1 MSNACENNIDLKQK
15 TFELIIQQLIILN
28 ERIEILENKI
38 DNINI
43 NFKIINYTKE
53 YKKDMLNEEIDWNSI
68 HLY

>member
-1 MSNACENNIDLKQK
+1 MSYACENNIDLMER
-15 TFELIIQQLIILN
+15 TFQLITEQLIILN
-28 ERIEILENKI
+28 NKIEMLEEKI

-53 YKKDMLNEEIDWNSI
+53 CKKNILHEEIDWNSV

>member
-1 MSNACENNIDLKQK
+1 MSYACENNINLMEK
-15 TFELIIQQLIILN
+15 TFQLITEQLIILN
-28 ERIEILENKI
+28 NKIEMLEEKI

-53 YKKDMLNEEIDWNSI
+53 CKKNILHEEIDWNSV

>member
-1 MSNACENNIDLKQK
+1 MER
-15 TFELIIQQLIILN
+15 TFQLITEQLIILN
-28 ERIEILENKI
+28 NKIEMLEEKI

-53 YKKDMLNEEIDWNSI
+53 CKKNILHEEIDWNSV